1 MKRRRFF
8 LTALTAGLSSRLT
21 KVRGETARKS
31 RSSSGSPIPRIMF
44 THDSRHPAVYMYEPP
59 MEREEFEA
67 AVDELAGT
75 PVDVLM
81 FGLADGR
88 TFFHDT
94 KVGEIWGDPVRKWP
108 HLIFRRARQNVKMML
123 ARGQDP
129 LRIVCERARAKGML
143 LYPTLLVN
151 QWMFGTT
158 PEEDVRASNFRW
170 KNRHLEIGAAG
181 DLEEFPGKTH
191 LDFKHEAVRRER
203 LAVIREVLNNYPVDG
218 FELQLNYAGPYFFHP
233 DQVAAGRDIM
243 SSWVAQV
250 HEAVKASGEDRHLVI
265 TVPVDLDRAYSRG
278 LHVLRWIRDGSV
290 DVLVGASHNSM
301 DHVADFRPLVKAA
314 RGSSCRVYAALN
326 GQVYSDRLQNAD
338 TTLARAGACNY
349 WAQGVDG
356 LYLDQW
362 FARWPYQA
370 SFYEQL
376 REMPHPDVMA
386 AKDKF
391 YYVPTRAGTRLRS
404 HEPELPLPRKLET
417 ERPVAVDLEIADDL
431 PRWDR
436 VGRVH
441 EVLLR
446 LRITGTTELDRL
458 GFRLNGQVLPRERMR
473 KINQIYTMRAPR
485 RQRVVGYWFVFRPD
499 RERWPRQGRNRI
511 EVTLLERDPEVT
523 PPIELRD
530 VELEIRYLRGKN
542 AGRGRDPDDL
552 GKNETTVRLGPG
564 SHLV

>member
-8 LTALTAGLSSRLT
+8 LTALTAGLSSRLA
-21 KVRGETARKS
+21 KARGETADKS
-31 RSSSGSPIPRIMF
+31 RASPGSPIPRIMF

-75 PVDVLM
+75 PVDALM

-94 KVGEIWGDPVRKWP
+94 KVSEIWGDPIRKWP

-123 ARGQDP
+123 DRGQDP
-129 LRIVCERARAKGML
+129 LRIVCERARAKGMR

-151 QWMFGTT
+151 QWLFGDS
-158 PEEDVRASNFRW
+158 PQDDVRASDFRW

-191 LDFKHEAVRRER
+191 LDFKHEAVREER

-218 FELQLNYAGPYFFHP
+218 FELHLNYAGPFFFHP
-233 DQVAAGRDIM
+233 DRVADGRGIM

-250 HEAVKASGEDRHLVI
+250 HQAVKASGAERELVI
-265 TVPVDLDRAYSRG
+265 TVPVDLERAWSRG
-278 LHVLRWIRDGSV
+278 LDVRQWIRDGSV
-290 DVLVGASHNSM
+290 DVLVGMSHNSM
-301 DHVADFRPLVKAA
+301 DHVADFRPLVQAA

-338 TTLARAGACNY
+338 ITVTRAGACNY

-356 LYLDQW
+356 LYLDFW
-362 FARWPYQA
+362 YARWPYQA

-376 REMPHPDVMA
+376 REAPHPDVMA

-391 YYVPTRAGTRLRS
+391 YFVPTRAGTRLRS
-404 HEPELPLPRKLET
+404 HEPPLPLPRKLNVG
-417 ERPVAVDLEIADDL
+417 RAVAVDLEIADDL
-431 PRWDR
+431 SRWDR
-436 VGRVH
+436 TGRVH

-446 LRITGTTELDRL
+446 LRVAGTTELDRL
-458 GFRLNGQVLPRERMR
+458 RFTLNGRVLPEERMR
-473 KINQIYTMRAPR
+473 KINQMYTMRSPR
-485 RQRVVGYWFVFRPD
+485 RQRVAGYWFIFRPH
-499 RERWPRQGRNRI
+499 RELWPRQGGNRI

-530 VELEIRYLRGKN
+530 VELEVRYLRGKN
-542 AGRGRDPDDL
+542 SWRGRDPDDL
-552 GKNETTVRLGPG
+552 GRNETIVRLGPG
-564 SHLV
+564 ARLV

>member
-1 MKRRRFF
+1 MRRRSFF

-21 KVRGETARKS
+21 AARGATSRGSRKS
-31 RSSSGSPIPRIMF
+31 PDSSIPRIMF

-75 PVDVLM
+75 PVDALM

-129 LRIVCERARAKGML
+129 LRIVCERARVKGMR

-151 QWMFGTT
+151 QWLFGDS
-158 PEEDVRASNFRW
+158 PEDDVRASDFRW

-181 DLEEFPGKTH
+181 DLEEFPGRTH
-191 LDFKHEAVRRER
+191 LDFKHEAVREER

-218 FELQLNYAGPYFFHP
+218 FELQLNYAGPYYFRP
-233 DQVAAGRDIM
+233 DQVAAGRGIM

-250 HEAVKASGEDRHLVI
+250 HEAVKSSGEGRELVI
-265 TVPVDLDRAYSRG
+265 TVPVDLDRAYRRG
-278 LHVLRWIRDGSV
+278 LDVRRWIRQGSV

-301 DHVADFRPLVKAA
+301 DHVADFRPLVQAA
-314 RGSSCRVYAALN
+314 SGSPCRVYAGLN

-338 TTLARAGACNY
+338 ITLMRAGACNY

-362 FARWPYQA
+362 FAEWPYQA
-370 SFYEQL
+370 SFYEKL
-376 REMPHPDVMA
+376 REAPHPDVMA

-391 YYVPTRAGTRLRS
+391 YYVPTRAGTRLRP
-404 HEPELPLPRKLET
+404 HEPALPLPRKLEVGK
-417 ERPVAVDLEIADDL
+417 PVEVELEIADDL

-441 EVLLR
+441 ELLLR
-446 LRITGTTELDRL
+446 LRISGTTELDRL
-458 GFRLNGQVLPRERMR
+458 RFTLNGRLLPRERMR
-473 KINQIYTMRAPR
+473 KINQIYTMRSPR
-485 RQRVVGYWFVFRPD
+485 NQRVAGYWFVFRPD
-499 RERWPRQGRNRI
+499 RKRWPRQGRNRI
-511 EVTLLERDPEVT
+511 EVTLLERDPDVT
-523 PPIELRD
+523 PPVQLRD
-530 VELEIRYLRGKN
+530 VELEVRYLRGKN

-552 GKNETTVRLGPG
+552 GRNETTVRLGPG